1 MTKDDVLRLQSWVNR
16 LDKSTE
22 RAEEAEWCVESLQA
36 HEADD
41 LLPALKKAAELL
53 ALWHAAEEE
62 HDDYL
67 SDLADGASY

>member
-1 MTKDDVLRLQSWVNR
+1 MTRDDVLRLQSWVDR
-16 LDKSTE
+16 LDESTE
-22 RAEEAEWCVESLQA
+22 RAEEAEWCVECLQA

-41 LLPALKKAAELL
+41 LLPALKKAVELL

-62 HDDYL
+62 HDDHL